1 MSLNYKILW
10 IEDNPTTIKSKKG
23 QIEIFLKEQ
32 GFRPEIVVIE
42 SGETIEEYLSDPLL
56 DLIITDYKIKDDLN
70 GKQLTEKIRG
80 LDAMVD
86 IILYSQVAGTDLYKQ
101 VGALDGVYIS
111 NREDLEDKIKDVI
124 KITIRRTQNVSNMR
138 GIVISEGIDIEN
150 QIEEIIMSYFQDE
163 KDLAQKILNMRN
175 TCDFGKKIAF
185 LHSILNKMNKYLNKI
200 IADSSLSSAIRGECK
215 QYVSEFTPLGNIC
228 KKLPKEVMEPR
239 NILAHVEYV
248 INQDNKP
255 FLKSLEKGYEAI
267 VIDSQWC
274 KDKRVALNEHRQ
286 NLEKVKDFIKVWN
299 VFRANKIPK
308 TYVV

>member
-10 IEDNPTTIKSKKG
+10 IDDNPRTIKSKES
-23 QIEIFLKEQ
+23 QIEGFLKEQ
-32 GFRPEIVVIE
+32 GFRPEITLLENGQDIDR
-42 SGETIEEYLSDPLL
+42 YLDDPLL
-56 DLIITDYKIKDDLN
+56 DLIVTDYYIHDQLD
-70 GKQLTEKIRG
+70 GKRLAEKIRE
-80 LDAMVD
+80 LDKMVE
-86 IILYSQVAGTDLYKQ
+86 IILYSQKEGTDLYEE
-101 VGALDGVYIS
+101 VGTLDGVYIS
-111 NREDLEDKIKDVI
+111 NREGLEDKIKDVI
-124 KITIRRTQNVSNMR
+124 RITIRRTQNVSNMR

-150 QIEEIIMSYFQDE
+150 QIEETIMFYFQDE
-163 KDLAQKILNMRN
+163 KDLAQKILDMRN

-185 LHSILNKMNKYLNKI
+185 LHSILNKVNKYLNKI
-200 IADSSLSSAIRGECK
+200 IADPSLSSAIRGECK
-215 QYVSEFTPLGNIC
+215 QYIPEFTPLRNMC

-248 INQDNKP
+248 LNQDNKP

-274 KDKRVALNEHRQ
+274 KEKRVALNEHRQ
-286 NLEKVKDFIKVWN
+286 NLEKVKDFIKAWN